1 GAWTRISV
9 IMRRRPMPDRLAAYV
24 RTYWPMVLGHVA
36 TALAAW
42 LGGRP
47 GVSVDSVAAYELI
60 ALTASAGVYALGRW
74 LETRA
79 GDGVWP
85 RVARAAGRWLLAL
98 GLHTG
103 QPTYRPAHT
112 KR

>member
-1 GAWTRISV
+1 
-9 IMRRRPMPDRLAAYV
+9 MPDRLAAYV

-42 LGGRP
+42 LGARL
-47 GVSVDSVAAYELI
+47 GVSVDSVVAYELI

-103 QPTYRPAHT
+103 QPTYIRPGEAV
-112 KR
+112 KVDESS

>member
-1 GAWTRISV
+1 SSFPYPLFHRNHSPTTSLYTLSLHDALPIF

-42 LGGRP
+42 LGTRL
-47 GVSVDSVAAYELI
+47 GVSVDSVVAYELI

-74 LETRA
+74 LE
-79 GDGVWP
+79 
-85 RVARAAGRWLLAL
+85 AR
-98 GLHTG
+98 
-103 QPTYRPAHT
+103 
-112 KR
+112 